1 MRNRIEAGAAVG
13 GLFLALGALAFN
25 QHWGCGLAIALL
37 GCAALALFAA
47 FANRIP
53 GLHHLPLIGAPQLI
67 AVPSIDG
74 RADLTVR
81 VPEGQAR
88 HFLLCV
94 GIRNPSGQDVQP
106 AHVNFLM
113 VEGIKRWKC
122 DHSGRPDDEGGWMRP
137 TSERIGNKDPDSY
150 KDYWVVTRS
159 FPGHNSVVWWFRI
172 RLQRPGQYRFR
183 LKIGSSVLYR
193 EFQHD
198 FEIVAE
204 PLTGEEEPVEK
215 LDGIIDTG
223 DELVAALDEAHRE
236 EEYKHA
242 VITFIFKG
250 RMAIPERFT
259 EIYDDARGDW
269 TGKEIGREYLR
280 GEARA
285 KLAVLYEVRRRLG
298 EGQ

>member
-53 GLHHLPLIGAPQLI
+53 GLHRLPLIGAPQLI

-113 VEGIKRWKC
+113 VEGIRRWKC
-122 DHSGRPDDEGGWMRP
+122 DHSGRPDDEGGCGPPPRGSAMKTLTP
-137 TSERIGNKDPDSY
+137 TRTTGSS
-150 KDYWVVTRS
+150 
-159 FPGHNSVVWWFRI
+159 PGPSPAITLWWFRI
-172 RLQRPGQYRFR
+172 RLQRPGHYRFR

-204 PLTGEEEPVEK
+204 PLTGEEELVEK